1 MYLTGLPSYLFF
13 ICLWVSITFFTQEVV
28 AQSRWVNDPYKKP
41 EVWAKLKKNPH
52 NSLAWAEYNGNG
64 WKELSHQEQ
73 LTIKLWMQSLW
84 REKLA
89 SGEELPEA
97 PPEKIE
103 APKIPEK
110 DDRFKELLKKP
121 KVVRFLN
128 DLQEVMLAEPEE
140 MDELK
145 MNVFENFLIIEEYF
159 SEAFEEYG
167 ETYASFAE
175 TYPDGGGS
183 EIQWVEAQEK
193 KLRKL
198 KAQKLNELK
207 WQFLEQQVKKESTP

>member
-1 MYLTGLPSYLFF
+1 MCQTGLSSYLFF
-13 ICLWVSITFFTQEVV
+13 ALFVVSSAFFSQEVA
-28 AQSRWVNDPYKKP
+28 AQSGWVNDPYKKP
-41 EVWAKLKKNPH
+41 EVWSKLKKNPH
-52 NSLAWAEYNGNG
+52 DSVAWAEYNGSG
-64 WKELSHQEQ
+64 WQDLSHQEQ

-89 SGEELPEA
+89 SGEELPQE
-97 PPEKIE
+97 PEPEE
-103 APKIPEK
+103 APKVPEK

-167 ETYASFAE
+167 EAYVSFAE

-198 KAQKLNELK
+198 KTQKLNELK
-207 WQFLEQQVKKESTP
+207 WQFLEQQVKKENTP